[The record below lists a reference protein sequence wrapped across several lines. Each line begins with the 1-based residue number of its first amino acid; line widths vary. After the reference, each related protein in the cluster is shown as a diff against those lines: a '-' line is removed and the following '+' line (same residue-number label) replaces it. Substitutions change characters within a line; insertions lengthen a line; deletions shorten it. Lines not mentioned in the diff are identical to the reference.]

1 MMDAQSLPPTDRGK
15 VRSIDAS
22 WRTLAIES
30 LRAVVGLLVAFTAVW
45 AISRFYGLQ
54 NGIGGFAA
62 AAAVFLV
69 AALTALTFTS
79 GLPINKALAAQ
90 RTEIAEKEEQLLAVA
105 TGHQFTADLHDALE
119 MAEHEPDVLRVV
131 SRALDLVADRP
142 AEVLLADSSRTHMH
156 EAAASLTNGSPCC
169 GVGTPWGCPA
179 VRRGQ
184 AVEFLDSR
192 ALATCPHL
200 EARDEQVSALCVPV
214 TVLGTPMGVIHLTG
228 PVEAPLDPIQR
239 ARAETVATLAGARL
253 GLLRAMASSQLAAH
267 TDVLTGQLNRRSLEE
282 ELHRLDEDRV
292 PYAVAFADLDH
303 FKILNDTHGHAA
315 GDRALRHFATVAS
328 SVARAGDLVCR
339 FGGEEFLMVYVGCDV
354 TEAAPIVHRL
364 RATLAESIAASGVP
378 PFTVSVGLADTSFGG
393 TAVEIIAHADEA
405 LLTAKSEGR
414 DQLIIATKPE
424 TRGARTV
431 APAHPVVAP
440 AHPVVAPAHPAAA
453 VPEAE
458 ASDVLPADAGS

>member
-1 MMDAQSLPPTDRGK
+1 MKPVHQLPTPDRGN

-22 WRTLAIES
+22 GRTLAVES
-30 LRAVVGLLVAFTAVW
+30 LRAVVGLLVAFSAVW
-45 AISRFYGLQ
+45 AISKTYGLER
-54 NGIGGFAA
+54 GVGGFAA
-62 AAAVFLV
+62 TAGVFLV
-69 AALTALTFTS
+69 ASLTALTLTS
-79 GLPINKALAAQ
+79 GLPINRALASQ
-90 RTEIAEKEEQLLAVA
+90 REQIADKEEELRAVA
-105 TGHQFTADLHDALE
+105 SGHQFTADLHDALE

-142 AEVLLADSSRTHMH
+142 AEVLLADSSRTHLH
-156 EAAASLTNGSPCC
+156 EAAASPANGSPCC

-200 EARDEQVSALCVPV
+200 ESRAERISALCLPV

-228 PVEAPLDPIQR
+228 PVDQPLPPTQR
-239 ARAETVATLAGARL
+239 TRAETVATLAGARL

-282 ELHRLDEDRV
+282 ELHRLDEDRT

-328 SVARAGDLVCR
+328 SVARAGDMVCR
-339 FGGEEFLMVYVGCDV
+339 FGGEEFLLVYVGCDV
-354 TEAAPIVHRL
+354 TEAAPVVHRL

-378 PFTVSVGLADTSFGG
+378 PFTVSLGLADTTFGG
-393 TAVEIIAHADEA
+393 GASEIIAYADDA
-405 LLTAKSEGR
+405 LLTAKREGR

-431 APAHPVVAP
+431 RAT
-440 AHPVVAPAHPAAA
+440 HPAVA
-453 VPEAE
+453 VPEADP
-458 ASDVLPADAGS
+458 APLPIDADR

>member
-1 MMDAQSLPPTDRGK
+1 MKDVCQPPPPDRGK

-22 WRTLAIES
+22 ARTLAIES
-30 LRAVVGLLVAFTAVW
+30 IRAVVGLLVAFTAVW
-45 AISRFYGLQ
+45 AISRAYSPAERVRGLRRHR
-54 NGIGGFAA
+54 GRHSW
-62 AAAVFLV
+62 V

-79 GLPINKALAAQ
+79 GLPINQALASQ
-90 RTEIAEKEEQLLAVA
+90 RMEILDKEEQLRSAA
-105 TGHQFTADLHDALE
+105 SGHQFTADLHDALE

-131 SRALDLVADRP
+131 GRALDLVADRP

-156 EAAASLTNGSPCC
+156 EAAASPANGSPCC

-200 EARDEQVSALCVPV
+200 EARDQQLSALCIPV

-228 PVEAPLDPIQR
+228 PVERRLEPTQR
-239 ARAETVATLAGARL
+239 TRAETIATLAGARL

-282 ELHRLDEDRV
+282 ELHRLDQDHT

-328 SVARAGDLVCR
+328 SVARAGDMVCR
-339 FGGEEFLMVYVGCDV
+339 FGGEEFLLVYVGCDV
-354 TEAAPIVHRL
+354 TEAAPVVHRL
-364 RATLAESIAASGVP
+364 RTTLADSIAASGVP
-378 PFTVSVGLADTSFGG
+378 PFTVSIGLADTSYGG
-393 TAVEIIAHADEA
+393 SAVEIIAHADEA
-405 LLTAKSEGR
+405 LLTAKREGR
-414 DQLIIATKPE
+414 DQLIIAAKPE
-424 TRGARTV
+424 PRGSRSV
-431 APAHPVVAP
+431 ASAYR
-440 AHPVVAPAHPAAA
+440 AAA
-453 VPEAE
+453 VPDAE
-458 ASDVLPADAGS
+458 PGVLPAEAGS